1 MMWKREGNAK
11 LELFLKTNK
20 SKTKLNDLKLSDFLS
35 RFERMKEKKMNK
47 KMSSCFLSY
56 HINSKVETMHKGIA
70 WWKEQIPQYKR
81 EVSPLK

>member
-35 RFERMKEKKMNK
+35 RFEGMKEKKR
-47 KMSSCFLSY
+47 
-56 HINSKVETMHKGIA
+56 T
-70 WWKEQIPQYKR
+70 KR
-81 EVSPLK
+81 WAAAF